1 MRLPLIPPAQLTAEQ
16 RPVYDD
22 MKAGIEK
29 NFSGFKTIAE
39 NGALLGPWN
48 PWLHEPKF
56 GKPIWDL
63 TLALSVS
70 PSLPRPVREVAIL
83 VTGTAFHSAYE
94 LYAHVIAGERRG
106 LSDEKLATIVSGQR
120 PNDLTR
126 DEAVAYDV
134 ASSLIH
140 HGTLPELSYRAAV
153 QAFGEH
159 SAAELIYLVGLYC
172 LVSVTLN
179 GFNVPVPE
187 SEAE

>member
-1 MRLPLIPPAQLTAEQ
+1 MRLPLIAPAELTAEQ
-16 RPVYDD
+16 RPLYDD

-29 NFSGFKTIAE
+29 NFQGFKTIAE

-48 PWLHEPKF
+48 PWLHESKF

-70 PSLPRPVREVAIL
+70 PSLPRTVREVAIL
-83 VTGTAFHSAYE
+83 VTGATFHSAYE
-94 LYAHVIAGERRG
+94 LYAHVIAAERRG
-106 LSDEKLATIVSGQR
+106 LSDEKLATIVAGQR

-126 DEAVAYDV
+126 EEAIAYDL
-134 ASSLIH
+134 ASSLLH
-140 HGTLPELSYRAAV
+140 RGTLPELIYRQAV
-153 QAFGEH
+153 QAFGTHET
-159 SAAELIYLVGLYC
+159 AELIYLVGLYC

-179 GFNVPVPE
+179 GFNVPVPD